1 MSAADAA
8 WILGSGA
15 GTALG
20 GLGLLALRR
29 PSERTVAAL
38 LGLTGGVM
46 TAAALAGLLV
56 PAFERGHPAEVVAG
70 LAAGAVAMRVADA
83 LVPHVHWGFVE
94 PGHGAREARTGSTG
108 RAVMLLTALTIH
120 NVPEGLAVGAAFAA
134 GGSTLGVPVA
144 VAIGLQNVPEG
155 FVAGLPLLEGGVPR
169 RRAAALSAGTG
180 VVEPVAAGIA
190 LLALGPVEALLP
202 AALAFAAGAMLYVV
216 VDELVPEVA
225 ARGHRPAAALGSV
238 AGFVA
243 LVLADLTLS

>member
-1 MSAADAA
+1 MTTADWA

-29 PSERTVAAL
+29 PSEGTVAAL

-46 TAAALAGLLV
+46 TGAAVAGLLV
-56 PAFERGHPAEVVAG
+56 PAFERGHPAEVLAG
-70 LAAGAVAMRVADA
+70 LAAGVVAMRVADA

-94 PGHGAREARTGSTG
+94 SGRGRREAETGSTR

-134 GGSTLGVPVA
+134 GGSALGVPVA
-144 VAIGLQNVPEG
+144 LAIGIQNVPEG
-155 FVAGLPLLEGGVPR
+155 FVAGVPLLEAGVPR
-169 RRAAALSAGTG
+169 RRAAALSAATG
-180 VVEPVAAGIA
+180 AVEPVAAGIA

-216 VDELVPEVA
+216 VDELVPEIA
-225 ARGHRPAAALGSV
+225 ARGHRPAATL
-238 AGFVA
+238 GFVA
-243 LVLADLTLS
+243 GLVALVVADLALS